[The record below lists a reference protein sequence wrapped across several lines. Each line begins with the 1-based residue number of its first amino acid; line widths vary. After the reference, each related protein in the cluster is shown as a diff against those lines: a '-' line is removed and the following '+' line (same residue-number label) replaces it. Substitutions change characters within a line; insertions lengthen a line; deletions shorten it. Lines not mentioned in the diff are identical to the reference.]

1 MAYLRTKEF
10 VIPGVYSTGFRK
22 HSVRYLGPLLWS
34 KLDGK
39 VREQQS
45 VDAFKKLIRKQ
56 NLAALIFL
64 PMTAKIA
71 YCAILRISFVIEYV
85 YILLVF
91 YDIGFINNK

>member
-56 NLAALIFL
+56 SPAALISTNDCENCVLCNSENLF
-64 PMTAKIA
+64 
-71 YCAILRISFVIEYV
+71 C
-85 YILLVF
+85 
-91 YDIGFINNK
+91 D

>member
-1 MAYLRTKEF
+1 MILFLEL
-10 VIPGVYSTGFRK
+10 IPQVLGNTD
-22 HSVRYLGPLLWS
+22 SVRYLGLLLWS
-34 KLDGK
+34 KLDAE

-56 NLAALIFL
+56 NLAAL
-64 PMTAKIA
+64 IA

-91 YDIGFINNK
+91 YDIYVLWIFFFYILR